1 MTELLSK
8 IFVKDRENVTDP
20 AVRSRY
26 GAMAGIV
33 CIVLNSLLATG
44 KLIAG
49 LFTGSI
55 AIQADALNNFS
66 DAGASVISLV
76 SFRLASKPP
85 DRDHPF
91 GHARIE
97 YIASMIVSFMILL
110 IGFELL
116 RESIGKIVEPS
127 ATEFSVLSVIILSV
141 SILGKLW
148 MYLFNR
154 KIGEKINS
162 DVMRATAADSLSDV
176 VATSAVLATTL
187 VLHFTGFDADA
198 YVGIAVAVFIFVSG
212 IKILNET
219 KNSLL
224 GSAPVD
230 TQVAAIKKIIAE
242 YPEALGIHD
251 MIVHSY
257 GPGHTF
263 ATLHIEVDGSH
274 DVFETHDVIDNIE
287 KRIENELSIVCSIHL
302 DPIVTD
308 DEQITALFAEVK
320 EKACEISPDITV
332 HDFRFVK
339 GVTHSNLIFDIVL
352 PFESALTPDEA
363 KARMCQ
369 KIKEIDE
376 SYEAVITVDR
386 G

>member
-8 IFVKDRENVTDP
+8 IFIKDRENVKDP
-20 AVRSRY
+20 DVRRRY
-26 GAMAGIV
+26 GTLAGVV
-33 CIVLNSLLATG
+33 CIILNSLLATG
-44 KLIAG
+44 KLVMG
-49 LFTGSI
+49 LLTGSI

-76 SFRLASKPP
+76 SFKLSTKPP

-97 YIASMIVSFMILL
+97 YIASMIVSFLILL
-110 IGFELL
+110 IGFELF
-116 RESIGKIVEPS
+116 RESLGKIIEPK
-127 ATEFSVLSVIILSV
+127 ATEFSVFSVIILSV
-141 SILGKLW
+141 SVLGKLW

-154 KIGEKINS
+154 KIGKKINS

-176 VATSAVLATTL
+176 VATSAVLVTTL
-187 VLHFTGFDADA
+187 LLRFTGIDADA

-212 IKILNET
+212 VKILNET

-230 TQVAAIKKIIAE
+230 EQVEAIRRIVAE

-263 ATLHIEVDGSH
+263 ATLHIEVDGAK

-287 KRIENELSIVCSIHL
+287 KRLQSELGIMCSIHL

-308 DEQITALFAEVK
+308 DEETSELFERVKALA
-320 EKACEISPDITV
+320 AEISPDITV
-332 HDFRFVK
+332 HDFRFVR

-352 PFESALTPDEA
+352 PFESSLTPDGAEA
-363 KARMCQ
+363 IIKE
-369 KIKEIDE
+369 KIKELDE
-376 SYEAVITVDR
+376 SFEAVVTVDR

>member
-154 KIGEKINS
+154 KIGKKINS

-187 VLHFTGFDADA
+187 VLRFTGFDADA

-308 DEQITALFAEVK
+308 DEQTTALFAEVK

>member
-116 RESIGKIVEPS
+116 RESIGKIIEPS
-127 ATEFSVLSVIILSV
+127 ATEFSILSVIILSV

-154 KIGEKINS
+154 KIGKKINS

-176 VATSAVLATTL
+176 VATSAVLVTTL

-230 TQVAAIKKIIAE
+230 EQVAAIKKIIAE

-251 MIVHSY
+251 MRVHSY

-308 DEQITALFAEVK
+308 DEQITALFAAVK

-363 KARMCQ
+363 KACLCQ

-376 SYEAVITVDR
+376 SYETVITVDR